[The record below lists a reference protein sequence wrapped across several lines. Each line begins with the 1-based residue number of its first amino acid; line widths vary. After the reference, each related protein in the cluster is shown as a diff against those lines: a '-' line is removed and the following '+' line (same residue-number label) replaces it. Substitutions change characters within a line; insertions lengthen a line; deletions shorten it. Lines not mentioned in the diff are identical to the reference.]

1 MDPESGGMPSVG
13 SLLYLAADQ
22 VIASRPS
29 MLLYMTRVPCKRVRV
44 DPIGLSAVV
53 LAATFLSLQESGHL
67 SFRIHEESRRMPA
80 YVRTI
85 LTLYAEVRDPTV
97 RPGLPGALLS
107 AAIKSSDGRVGTAK
121 GSLGLW
127 GTDEAYV
134 LDLIVSDP
142 YVKYAV
148 RGELVQVGASTKSW
162 GAFRPDC
169 ARIALLEAACA
180 DAVRWW
186 KQQQTAAPRLCALLL
201 AICRTAS
208 VPPDGVSLARV
219 VGPPPRQGDG
229 TN

>member
-1 MDPESGGMPSVG
+1 MDPKSGGIPSVG
-13 SLLYLAADQ
+13 CLLYLAADQ
-22 VIASRPS
+22 ILRQRTFISGA
-29 MLLYMTRVPCKRVRV
+29 RVPCKRVRV
-44 DPIGLSAVV
+44 DSSALSAMV
-53 LAATFLSLQESGHL
+53 LTATFLSLQESGHL
-67 SFRIHEESRRMPA
+67 SFRIHEGPSTNFPGG
-80 YVRTI
+80 VITS
-85 LTLYAEVRDPTV
+85 LTLYTEVLDPAI

-121 GSLGLW
+121 GSRGLW
-127 GTDEAYV
+127 GTEEGYV

-148 RGELVQVGASTKSW
+148 RGELAQMGASTKSW

-208 VPPDGVSLARV
+208 VPPREVSLARV
-219 VGPPPRQGDG
+219 IGPPPRQ
-229 TN
+229 

>member
-67 SFRIHEESRRMPA
+67 SFRVHEESLRIIPAGVMPSM
-80 YVRTI
+80 
-85 LTLYAEVRDPTV
+85 TLYAEVLDPTI

-107 AAIKSSDGRVGTAK
+107 AAIKSPDGRVGTAQ
-121 GSLGLW
+121 GTPGHMY

-186 KQQQTAAPRLCALLL
+186 KQQQADAPRLCALLVG
-201 AICRTAS
+201 ICQMAS
-208 VPPDGVSLARV
+208 HPPA
-219 VGPPPRQGDG
+219 GP
-229 TN
+229 